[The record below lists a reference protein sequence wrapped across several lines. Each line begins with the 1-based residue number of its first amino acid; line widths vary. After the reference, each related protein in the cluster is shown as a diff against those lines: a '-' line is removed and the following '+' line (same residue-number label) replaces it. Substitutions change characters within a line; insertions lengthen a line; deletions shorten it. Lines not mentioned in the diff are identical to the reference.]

1 MVCAASA
8 NASDELSEG
17 PSDWKGMPWSAP
29 LENSEELAR
38 VGKRADAR
46 MAYELALWR
55 LREAPDASL
64 GSPLVRW
71 IARD

>member
-8 NASDELSEG
+8 NASDELSEA
-17 PSDWKGMPWSAP
+17 PSGWKGRPWSAL
-29 LENSEELAR
+29 LETADELTR

-64 GSPLVRW
+64 GSSLVRW

>member
-1 MVCAASA
+1 
-8 NASDELSEG
+8 
-17 PSDWKGMPWSAP
+17 MPWSAL
-29 LENSEELAR
+29 LETAEELTR
-38 VGKRADAR
+38 VGKRAEAR